1 MPRGDGRR
9 HGPAIGI
16 GKSTISYDDFGK
28 ADLVIVMGQ
37 NPGTNHPRMLNSL
50 EDTKTHGGA
59 MVAVNP
65 LPEASLMRYK
75 NPQKPSGL
83 VGHGTKLADDFLQI
97 RIGGDMHLIQ
107 AVAKRVLLAED
118 AAPGTVLDHEFL
130 DTYVEGFDAYREHIL
145 ATDDQ
150 EVLDATGLTEE
161 QISSLADRYNKSNG
175 TIITWCLGITQHK
188 TGVATIAEIMNLL
201 MLRGN
206 IGKAG
211 AGASPIR
218 GHSNV
223 QGDRTM
229 GVWEQMPDSF
239 LDSLGS
245 EFGFDPP
252 REHGFDTVNSMNAVE
267 RGEVKVMMSMAGN
280 LVGAV
285 SDSKRAEEGIA
296 RADLTI
302 QVATKLNRSHIVTG
316 REALILP
323 VLGRTERDVQHG
335 LVQYVTAED
344 TVCRIN
350 SSIGELD
357 PVAPIRELQQP
368 DGEGGQ
374 LRPRPWATR

>member
-16 GKSTISYDDFGK
+16 GKSTISCDDFGK

-37 NPGTNHPRMLNSL
+37 NPGTNHPRMLNAL

-118 AAPGTVLDHEFL
+118 AAPGTGLDHEFL

-161 QISSLADRYNKSNG
+161 QISSLADRYIKSNG
-175 TIITWCLGITQHK
+175 TIITWCLGIT
-188 TGVATIAEIMNLL
+188 T
-201 MLRGN
+201 RP
-206 IGKAG
+206 
-211 AGASPIR
+211 ASPP
-218 GHSNV
+218 S
-223 QGDRTM
+223 Q
-229 GVWEQMPDSF
+229 
-239 LDSLGS
+239 
-245 EFGFDPP
+245 
-252 REHGFDTVNSMNAVE
+252 
-267 RGEVKVMMSMAGN
+267 
-280 LVGAV
+280 
-285 SDSKRAEEGIA
+285 
-296 RADLTI
+296 
-302 QVATKLNRSHIVTG
+302 RS
-316 REALILP
+316 
-323 VLGRTERDVQHG
+323 
-335 LVQYVTAED
+335 
-344 TVCRIN
+344 
-350 SSIGELD
+350 
-357 PVAPIRELQQP
+357 
-368 DGEGGQ
+368 
-374 LRPRPWATR
+374 